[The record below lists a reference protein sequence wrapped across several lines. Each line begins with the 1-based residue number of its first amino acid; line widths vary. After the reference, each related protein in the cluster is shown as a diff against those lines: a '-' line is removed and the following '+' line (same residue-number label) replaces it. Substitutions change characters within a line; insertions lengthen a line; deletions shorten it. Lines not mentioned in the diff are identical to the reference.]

1 MPWPTVSVIVPCYN
15 EEATITLLLEAI
27 RAQEYPLDKLEIV
40 IADGLSTDGTREAID
55 AFHRAHAEPVVRLVD
70 NPRRHIPA
78 ALNRAI
84 ATASGEIIVRLDA
97 HSVPEP
103 DYIARCVQALSSG
116 LGENVGGVWR
126 IQPGAP
132 DLWAQAI
139 AVAAAHPLGAGDARY
154 RLGGEAQAV
163 DTVPFG
169 AFRRALVERIGGFD
183 ESLLSNEDYEFNV
196 RVRQSGGVVWFD
208 PAIRST
214 YFARTTLGA
223 LARQYWRYGYWK
235 ARMLLRYP
243 ETLRWRQLAG
253 LFVLSW
259 PLLGALSIRFSWARV
274 LLLLEALA
282 YAAALLLAGAQAAVK
297 QRQAHLC
304 LTLPV
309 AIAVMHFSWGSG
321 FLWSLVAFIGE
332 RGRARAH
339 TTEGLAQKDE

>member
-1 MPWPTVSVIVPCYN
+1 MSWPAVSVIVPCYN

-27 RAQEYPLDKLEIV
+27 RAQEYPLDKVEVV
-40 IADGLSTDGTREAID
+40 IADGLSTDGTREAIE
-55 AFHRAHAEPVVRLVD
+55 AFRRAYTRPVLRVVD
-70 NPRRHIPA
+70 NPQRHIPA

-84 ATASGEIIVRLDA
+84 EAARGEVLVRLDA

-103 DYIARCVQALSSG
+103 DYIVRCVSALADG

-126 IQPGAP
+126 IRPGGP
-132 DLWAQAI
+132 GRWAQAI
-139 AVAAAHPLGAGDARY
+139 AAAAAHPLGAGDARY

-169 AFRRALVERIGGFD
+169 AFRRALIERIGAFD
-183 ESLLSNEDYEFNV
+183 ENLLSNEDYEFNV

-214 YFARTTLGA
+214 YFARTSLAA

-243 ETLRWRQLAG
+243 ETFRWRQLAG

-259 PLLGALSIRFSWARV
+259 PLLGALSLWFFWARA
-274 LLLLEALA
+274 LLLLEAVVYL
-282 YAAALLLAGAQAAVK
+282 AALLLAGAQAALARK
-297 QRQAHLC
+297 RAHL
-304 LTLPV
+304 LFTLPV
-309 AIAVMHFSWGSG
+309 AIAVMHFAWGGG
-321 FLWSLVAFIGE
+321 FLWSLAKFIS
-332 RGRARAH
+332 GRLRPQKS
-339 TTEGLAQKDE
+339 TT